1 MISKTRIAKRL
12 ERKENPLLREMI
24 ILLKKQKKPFWVKIA
39 DMLSRPD
46 NYSVNLEKLD
56 NLTKEKETVI
66 VPGKLLATGSLNHS
80 LKIAAFSASESA
92 KQKLKLSKSQ
102 LITLKELLKQN
113 PKGVDVRIII

>member
-1 MISKTRIAKRL
+1 
-12 ERKENPLLREMI
+12 
-24 ILLKKQKKPFWVKIA
+24 
-39 DMLSRPD
+39 
-46 NYSVNLEKLD
+46 
-56 NLTKEKETVI
+56 VI

-92 KQKLKLSKSQ
+92 KRKLKLSKSQ

>member
-113 PKGVDVRIII
+113 PKGADVRIII

>member
-80 LKIAAFSASESA
+80 LNIAAFSASESA